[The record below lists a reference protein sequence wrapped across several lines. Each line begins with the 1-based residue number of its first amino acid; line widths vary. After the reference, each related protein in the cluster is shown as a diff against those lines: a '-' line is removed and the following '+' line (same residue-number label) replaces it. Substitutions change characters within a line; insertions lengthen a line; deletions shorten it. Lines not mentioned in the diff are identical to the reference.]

1 MDSLNRREFLAQA
14 GMAFSLGAV
23 SVDSNDPIASAAP
36 ARWAA
41 SELAGAL
48 AERKMQVRVVAAGR
62 RAAPDV
68 PESLAIVPG
77 KEILACGSDVRGL
90 VYALLELAGRVR
102 RGQTLEFEK
111 PVVES
116 PANRIRSIKKCF
128 VSEVEDKPWFYDR
141 EAWRQYLTM
150 LASERFN
157 RFNLAF
163 GIGYDFTWDV
173 RDSYLHFPYPFLVA
187 VEGYNVRVAGL
198 AEAEREKNL
207 ETLRFISDETAGRGL
222 DFQLGVWTHAYD
234 FSKTAKISHTV
245 EGLTP
250 ETQAAY
256 CRDALRMVLEKCP
269 SIRGVTFRIH
279 GESGVAEGSYGF
291 WRTIFEGVAGCGR
304 QVGID
309 LHAKG
314 IDQGMIDTAL
324 ATGLSVTISPKYWAE
339 HLGLPYHQAAIR
351 ALERVPRQLSAGD
364 RRHQWPAPSEG
375 LFSLSSGSRSFMRYG
390 YGDLLREDR
399 RYGILH
405 RIWPG
410 TQRLLLWA
418 DPGFAATCSRASSF
432 CGSDGAE
439 VFEPLSM
446 KGRKGSGVA
455 GGRCGY
461 ADASLAPRHDWEKY
475 LDTYRVWGRLL
486 YNPAA
491 SVSVH
496 PALAEASRLLPLVT
510 MAHCPSAANNNYWPE
525 MYTNMSIVDAEKKHP
540 YGDTPSPKRFGTV
553 SPLDPELFARVDDFA
568 EELLKGERGA
578 EVTPAEVAAW
588 LERTATASA
597 KHLAQAETSARPE
610 FRRMAI
616 DVAIEI
622 GLGRFFAWKLRSG
635 VLWALY
641 DRTGERAALEEAL
654 KAYRAARG
662 AWAEL
667 ANRASSVYASD
678 VTFGWDKHLRGHW
691 RDRLP
696 AIDEDIAEMAKRPAA
711 GSQASERVAGAIR
724 EVLSPPPR
732 PVFECHHAQPA
743 RFQPGEPLEVELASK
758 ERPAAVRL
766 HYRRVNQAELWRV
779 VEMAVRGDRYAAA
792 VPGDYTASP
801 FPLQYYF
808 ELRDRAG
815 AAALFPGL
823 ARDFSNQPYF
833 VVRQGRRE
841 G

>member
-23 SVDSNDPIASAAP
+23 NIDPSDPIASAAP

-41 SELAGAL
+41 AELAAAL
-48 AERKMQVRVVAAGR
+48 AERKLQTRVVAAGR
-62 RAAPDV
+62 RAAPDA

-90 VYALLELAGRVR
+90 VYALLELAGRAR
-102 RGQTLEFEK
+102 RGETLEFEK

-116 PANRIRSIKKCF
+116 PANRIRSLKKCF

-163 GIGYDFTWDV
+163 GIGYDFTWEV

-187 VEGYNVRVAGL
+187 VPGYNVRVAGL

-207 ETLRFISDETAGRGL
+207 ETLRFISDETAARGL

-234 FSKTAKISHTV
+234 FSKSAKISHTV

-256 CRDALRMVLEKCP
+256 CRDALRMVIEKCP
-269 SIRGVTFRIH
+269 SIRGVTLRIH
-279 GESGVAEGSYGF
+279 GESGVAEGNYGF

-304 QVGID
+304 RVGID

-324 ATGLSVTISPKYWAE
+324 ATGLPVTISPKYWAE

-351 ALERVPRQLSAGD
+351 ALELPRAQK
-364 RRHQWPAPSEG
+364 SEG

-390 YGDLLREDR
+390 YGDLLRENR

-418 DPGFAATCSRASSF
+418 DPEFAATCSRASSF
-432 CGSDGAE
+432 CGSDGVE

-446 KGRKGSGVA
+446 KGRKGSGLA
-455 GGRCGY
+455 GGRCAY

-491 SVSVH
+491 SVAVH
-496 PALAEASRLLPLVT
+496 PALAESSRLLPLVT
-510 MAHCPSAANNNYWPE
+510 MAHLPSAANNNYWPE
-525 MYTNMSIVDAEKKHP
+525 MYTNMSIVDADKKSP

-578 EVTPAEVAAW
+578 KVTPAEVAAW
-588 LERTATASA
+588 LEQMAAASA
-597 KHLAQAETSARPE
+597 KHLAQAEASARPE

-616 DVAIEI
+616 DVAITI

-654 KAYRAARG
+654 KAYRAAR
-662 AWAEL
+662 ATWEEL
-667 ANRASSVYASD
+667 AVRASGIYATD
-678 VTFGWDKHLRGHW
+678 VTFGYDRQLRGHW
-691 RDRLP
+691 LDRLP
-696 AIDEDIAEMAKRPAA
+696 AIDEDIAEMARRPAS
-711 GSQASERVAGAIR
+711 GSQASERVADAIR
-724 EVLSPPPR
+724 EALSPPPR
-732 PVFECHHAQPA
+732 PVFECRHAPPA
-743 RFQPGEPLEVELASK
+743 RFQPGKPLEIELASK

-766 HYRRVNQAELWRV
+766 HYRHVNQAELWRV
-779 VEMAVRGDRYAAA
+779 VEMAVRGDRYTAA
-792 VPGDYTASP
+792 VPGDYAASP

-815 AAALFPGL
+815 AAGLFPGL

-833 VVRQGRRE
+833 VVRQR
-841 G
+841 